1 MKNLVRVIIYMCL
14 STFLFARCD
23 NEKMEGIPEH
33 PVEITFAG
41 NENVFAQ
48 TRSYY
53 PIGQDGNGPL
63 YGTIYIRQIEAKQ
76 IDTNGKVTEGTISW
90 GHYKVASGTGDQL
103 ETTGDIEPLKWNSS
117 QTSYFFQALSVPINA
132 NGDPPAPQIILI
144 IRCLCCLHP
153 KMHPEIKMIV

>member
-1 MKNLVRVIIYMCL
+1 
-14 STFLFARCD
+14 
-23 NEKMEGIPEH
+23 MEGIPEH

-90 GHYKVASGTGDQL
+90 GHYKVASGTGDQWKPQRYRTIKGIVVRL
-103 ETTGDIEPLKWNSS
+103 VISFKLYPYLSMRMETLQEWNS
-117 QTSYFFQALSVPINA
+117 PIK
-132 NGDPPAPQIILI
+132 ILI
-144 IRCLCCLHP
+144 TKLEMV
-153 KMHPEIKMIV
+153 K

>member
-76 IDTNGKVTEGTISW
+76 IDTNGKVTEGQYLGAI
-90 GHYKVASGTGDQL
+90 
-103 ETTGDIEPLKWNSS
+103 IKWH
-117 QTSYFFQALSVPINA
+117 QALEINWK
-132 NGDPPAPQIILI
+132 PQ
-144 IRCLCCLHP
+144 
-153 KMHPEIKMIV
+153 EI

>member
-103 ETTGDIEPLKWNSS
+103 ETTGDIEPTRWRN
-117 QTSYFFQALSVPINA
+117 
-132 NGDPPAPQIILI
+132 
-144 IRCLCCLHP
+144 
-153 KMHPEIKMIV
+153 